1 MAPGF
6 ARPDHIVKF
15 PLSFSLAGMTVK
27 TVRYWEAANR
37 DASSDIG
44 RVSAGP
50 YYLPECPLSQDRIIK
65 PAIPETTQLLSSIL
79 ERIEFTQRQL
89 SGTNVGLRN
98 DENGPYLRDG
108 GTILAL
114 IRSINSVG

>member
-65 PAIPETTQLLSSIL
+65 PAIQLPTHSLPFGR
-79 ERIEFTQRQL
+79 ERIIC
-89 SGTNVGLRN
+89 G
-98 DENGPYLRDG
+98 
-108 GTILAL
+108 
-114 IRSINSVG
+114 